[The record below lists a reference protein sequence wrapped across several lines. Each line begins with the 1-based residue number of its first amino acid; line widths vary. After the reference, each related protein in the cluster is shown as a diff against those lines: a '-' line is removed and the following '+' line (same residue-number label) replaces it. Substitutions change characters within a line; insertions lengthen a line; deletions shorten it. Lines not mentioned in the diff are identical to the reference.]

1 MMRTVLLSLTVTFT
15 FALSSAVAEVIE
27 PLRPFIGK
35 VTGSLNEVSAKR
47 KGALKDAI
55 EYISDQL
62 VNKKEVKLNFICTHN
77 SRRSHLAQ
85 V

>member
-47 KGALKDAI
+47 KEALKDAI
-55 EYISDQL
+55 DYISDQL